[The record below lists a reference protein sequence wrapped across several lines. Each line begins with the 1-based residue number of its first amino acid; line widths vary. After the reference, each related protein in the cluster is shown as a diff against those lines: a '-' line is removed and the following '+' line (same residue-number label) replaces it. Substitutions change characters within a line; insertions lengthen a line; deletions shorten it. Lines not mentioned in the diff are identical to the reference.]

1 MQSSK
6 ETNADLIPNKALLH
20 KHTYTVLLYRLAP
33 QTHIQNPKEKKGLP
47 LVRPSSPSPTT
58 VGVVA
63 PGPDSSGVVGESL
76 EAGVPQARVG
86 RSTPR
91 LGWGTNGVS
100 GAISARIGGEIV
112 DARGRERGMADAPS
126 D

>member
-1 MQSSK
+1 M
-6 ETNADLIPNKALLH
+6 L
-20 KHTYTVLLYRLAP
+20 RL
-33 QTHIQNPKEKKGLP
+33 
-47 LVRPSSPSPTT
+47 SSPFPTT

-63 PGPDSSGVVGESL
+63 PGPDSSGVVGEFL
-76 EAGVPQARVG
+76 EACVVQARVG

-100 GAISARIGGEIV
+100 GAISARIGGIV

-126 D
+126 R